1 MRKLGWF
8 LPLLAIAA
16 TVARA
21 APAQPVC
28 AGVLLRA
35 SDGAPVAGADTIYGH
50 SVVAV
55 TADGQGGW
63 FIGGDFWR
71 VGSETRSNLA
81 HVDRNGRVY
90 AGWHPSVDGHVETL
104 ARSGDTLY
112 LAGSFHHVAGVPRA
126 GVAAI
131 GVDSGRLTAWRPS
144 VGSVDQI
151 VATPS
156 AVYLASGQT
165 ITPVDPRTGVA
176 NGAVLGG
183 GGPFAVTSVRTY
195 LFTGGPYYGGL
206 SAVETSSGEPDEWTS
221 GARGSFSSVTAA
233 GGRVFATGRFQTAAR
248 RHIGLAAWTS
258 DTGKLLWIANSDG
271 YVNSA
276 ATDGKRVYLG
286 GLFQFLGN
294 QKRPRLGAVDI
305 RTGRAL
311 AWNPQWN
318 TNLQW
323 TPLAVAATG
332 DRVFV
337 GAAVTVAG
345 NPPACARKP

>member
-1 MRKLGWF
+1 M
-8 LPLLAIAA
+8 
-16 TVARA
+16 
-21 APAQPVC
+21 
-28 AGVLLRA
+28 
-35 SDGAPVAGADTIYGH
+35 
-50 SVVAV
+50 VAV
-55 TADGQGGW
+55 TGDGQGGW
-63 FIGGDFWR
+63 FIGGEFWR
-71 VGSETRSNLA
+71 IGTRPRTNLA
-81 HVDRNGRVY
+81 HLDRNGRLVQS
-90 AGWHPSVDGHVETL
+90 WRPVVDGTIASL
-104 ARSGDTLY
+104 ARTGRTLY
-112 LAGSFHHVAGVPRA
+112 LAGSFRHVD
-126 GVAAI
+126 GVARDGVGAI
-131 GVDSGRLTAWRPS
+131 DTVTGRTTAWLPAVRK
-144 VGSVDQI
+144 VGQI
-151 VATPS
+151 VATAS

-165 ITPVDPRTGVA
+165 VTPADPRTGAA
-176 NGAVLGG
+176 NGGVLGG
-183 GGPFAVTSVRTY
+183 GGPFAVTRIRTY

-233 GGRVFATGRFQTAAR
+233 GGRVFATGRFQIAAR

-258 DTGKLLWIANSDG
+258 DTAKLLWIANSDG

-276 ATDGKRVYLG
+276 AADGNRVYLG

-294 QKRPRLGAVDI
+294 QKRPRLGAVDL

-318 TNLQW
+318 AGLQW
-323 TPLAVAATG
+323 TAMTVAATG